1 MPLMLCV
8 ISLPAGR
15 EHSEAVGAK
24 DPITKDK
31 LSTISRG
38 RQERALKIWEMFEK
52 GAKVSQLAELFG
64 ISERMIY
71 KDLSA
76 AKAIH
81 KASVE
86 NVDQGELLGGSLASW
101 RMIYR
106 QAMRDYQI
114 AQNDN
119 AKIGFM
125 RVASEARAKLDKL
138 LQDSGLMTRVPE
150 RLALET
156 EIPFEDPD
164 VRKAYLGF
172 LKLARER
179 GEKDLGL

>member
-1 MPLMLCV
+1 MPWMRCG
-8 ISLPAGR
+8 ISSPAGR
-15 EHSEAVGAK
+15 EHSEAMGAK
-24 DPITKDK
+24 DPVTKDK

-52 GAKVSQLAELFG
+52 GAKVSQLAELFD

-71 KDLSA
+71 KDLKA

-106 QAMRDYQI
+106 QAMRDYQM

-125 RVASEARAKLDKL
+125 RVASEARSKLDKL
-138 LQDSGLMTRVPE
+138 LQDSGLMTKVPE
-150 RLALET
+150 RVALET
-156 EIPFEDPD
+156 EIPFEDPE

-172 LKLARER
+172 LILARGK
-179 GEKDLGL
+179 GEKNLGM